1 MEEGFEPHKKLLD
14 KVRHGKL
21 TPAKV
26 EAEAVRLGL
35 SPLATCPDAN
45 QFDPMGEFQW
55 SLPMTV
61 AWIVRRSPDGVREY
75 WDAYRQECL
84 DWKGGEWREGL
95 DGPVS
100 EGCFL
105 EQRGPA
111 TLFQL
116 YLSESY
122 RMEDKSALKPL
133 MSVDDA
139 QHALCQALEEGHL
152 QATGISARTG
162 GRTPIPAHEWRDLEN
177 IEERGKDV
185 VRVRKRGSLPSGGYE
200 DVALPR
206 KAVMALWGEKLGQ
219 PEIRLPETERP
230 SGPGY
235 MPLSSA
241 AQWIATAG
249 GAASFDPLDV
259 SVWQSAYSDLLARLA
274 SEEIKVI
281 GIRDGTTEPIA
292 GHHFAFC
299 AVDYPFQNADIDF
312 PLTEEL
318 RLRSCPYHE
327 QHWWRG
333 SDDRL
338 VDRRGIRWRRLSVLK
353 SDVVRCWPFG
363 LAEPLRS
370 GSPGRPTSKQLV
382 LAELD
387 RRAAQGLLEKRLA
400 EQARVL
406 TRWLRDTHPL
416 HPGATRPT
424 IENNIRSAF
433 WRYKDL
439 EKKISR

>member
-1 MEEGFEPHKKLLD
+1 MEEGFEPHKELLE

-21 TPAKV
+21 TPAEV

-45 QFDPMGEFQW
+45 QFDPMEELQW

-75 WDAYRQECL
+75 WDVYRQECL
-84 DWKGGEWREGL
+84 DWRGGQWREDS
-95 DGPVS
+95 DGPVY
-100 EGCFL
+100 EGWFL
-105 EQRGPA
+105 EQRRPA

-116 YLSESY
+116 YLSEGY
-122 RMEDKSALKPL
+122 RVEDESAPKPL
-133 MSVDDA
+133 TSVENA
-139 QHALCQALEEGHL
+139 QHALCRALREGHL
-152 QATGISARTG
+152 QATGISARTSD
-162 GRTPIPAHEWRDLEN
+162 RTPIPAHEWCDLKF
-177 IEERGKDV
+177 IEEDARDV
-185 VRVRKRGSLPSGGYE
+185 VRVGKGGSLPSGGYE

-206 KAVMALWGEKLGQ
+206 NAVMALWGEKLDQ

-249 GAASFDPLDV
+249 GTGSVDPLDFA
-259 SVWQSAYSDLLARLA
+259 VWQSAYSDLLARLA

-281 GIRDGTTEPIA
+281 GFRDGTTEPIP

-299 AVDYPFQNADIDF
+299 AIDYPFQKVDVDF

-318 RLRSCPYHE
+318 HLRSYPHHE
-327 QHWWRG
+327 QVGWRG
-333 SDDRL
+333 PDDRL
-338 VDRRGIRWRRLSVLK
+338 VDRRGIRWRRVSVLK
-353 SDVVRCWPFG
+353 SDVIRCWPFG

-370 GSPGRPTSKQLV
+370 GAPGRPTSRELILGE
-382 LAELD
+382 LA
-387 RRAAQGLLEKRLA
+387 RRAAEGLLEERVGQ
-400 EQARVL
+400 QAHVL
-406 TRWLRDTHPL
+406 GRWLSDTHPS
-416 HPGATRPT
+416 HPGGKQTT
-424 IENNIRSAF
+424 IENIIRREFRAC
-433 WRYKDL
+433 R
-439 EKKISR
+439 EKKILR